1 MMSVLIGAV
10 QAVVG
15 GAATVA
21 LLVAVFGLWVL
32 EDERGGA

>member
-1 MMSVLIGAV
+1 MMDVLIGAV

-15 GAATVA
+15 AAA
-21 LLVAVFGLWVL
+21 LLALAVAVFGMWVL